1 MRAAIVSM
9 VLCLI
14 ACDGVGR
21 PIVGRT
27 SEGDGGEPRSCEASP
42 TCRAPRT
49 LAVDHFDV
57 PRVAPEPPSQDCD
70 EDLIDDTVDNCP
82 GVPNPTQGAT
92 DCDRAR
98 SGCERLAM
106 GHASLEGADLRGCR
120 LDAPIPLNRS
130 LSLRGAD
137 LRCADVT
144 FAAEDEASVDLTDT
158 VVTASRLRIEAV
170 RPVLVDTS
178 RTTFTDSA
186 LALTGAARLVADGAI
201 FEGSTLLV
209 DPAGGVVVSGEGAAA
224 VDVAR
229 SNFTQSTIWEAPSS
243 QPGVIR
249 LDGSSL
255 TASTIDVRVLDLHR
269 ADVASSRIAADTLDA
284 FEADL
289 TVSQVRTARGSFA
302 SSTLND
308 VVFATC
314 ESLHL
319 SDCEVAGSD
328 FPLCPPEGLRTFRT
342 ELDGCTVAG
351 GARLEESEYYAGVI
365 GGGPTSTLLTSGST
379 IDGVRFCDL
388 GAAAFLGGEI
398 RCTHCGYDSFM
409 GGSSVCVSGAV
420 LTERGC
426 PAIELAPECE

>member
-1 MRAAIVSM
+1 MRAAVALLALSAF
-9 VLCLI
+9 

-27 SEGDGGEPRSCEASP
+27 AEGDGGAPRSCEASP
-42 TCRAPRT
+42 SCRAPRT
-49 LAVDHFDV
+49 LAADHFEV
-57 PRVAPEPPSQDCD
+57 PHAPPELLDGDCD
-70 EDLIDDTVDNCP
+70 EDLVDDTVDNCL
-82 GVPNPTQGAT
+82 GVPNPTQGPT
-92 DCDRAR
+92 DCDNAR
-98 SGCERLAM
+98 SACERLAM
-106 GHASLEGADLRGCR
+106 GSPSLQGADLRGCR
-120 LDAPIPLNRS
+120 LEAPVALSGS

-144 FAAEDEASVDLTDT
+144 FVAEDGASVDLTDT

-170 RPVLVDTS
+170 RPVSVDTS
-178 RTTFTDSA
+178 RTTFTNSA
-186 LALTGAARLVADGAI
+186 LALDGAARLVADSAI
-201 FEGSTLLV
+201 FEGSTLLI
-209 DPAGGVVVSGEGAAA
+209 DPAGGVVVSGDGAAA
-224 VDVAR
+224 VDIAR

-249 LDGSSL
+249 LDGSTL
-255 TASTIDVRVLDLHR
+255 TASAVDVRVLDLHR
-269 ADVASSRIAADTLDA
+269 ADVASSRIAAETLDA
-284 FEADL
+284 FEADV
-289 TVSQVRTARGSFA
+289 TVSQLRTARGSFA

-308 VVFATC
+308 VVFASC

-351 GARLEESEYYAGVI
+351 GAELVQSQFFAGVI
-365 GGGPTSTLLTSGST
+365 GGGEASTLVTRDST
-379 IDGVRFCDL
+379 VDGVRFCDL
-388 GAAAFLGGEI
+388 GAAAFRRGEI

-409 GGSSVCVSGAV
+409 GGAAVCVSGAT

>member
-1 MRAAIVSM
+1 MRVAIVLMALSA
-9 VLCLI
+9 V

-27 SEGDGGEPRSCEASP
+27 VDGDGGEPRSCEASP
-42 TCRAPRT
+42 MCRAPRP
-49 LAVDHFDV
+49 LAAEHFDV
-57 PRVAPEPPSQDCD
+57 PRQAPPLPTGDCD
-70 EDLIDDTVDNCP
+70 DDDVDDAIDNCL
-82 GVPNPTQGAT
+82 GVPNPTQSAT
-92 DCDRAR
+92 DCDGAR
-98 SGCERLAM
+98 SSCERLAR
-106 GHASLEGADLRGCR
+106 GLPALDGADLRGCR
-120 LDAPIPLNRS
+120 LEAPVPLGAS

-137 LRCADVT
+137 LRCADLTLV
-144 FAAEDEASVDLTDT
+144 AEDEARVDLTDT
-158 VVTASRLRIEAV
+158 LVTASRIRVEAV
-170 RPVLVDTS
+170 RPVSVDTS
-178 RTTFTDSA
+178 RTTFANST
-186 LALTGAARLVADGAI
+186 LALTGAARLVAHGSI
-201 FEGSTLLV
+201 FEGSTLLI
-209 DPAGGVVVSGEGAAA
+209 DPAGGVVVSGEGATAIDA
-224 VDVAR
+224 TG
-229 SNFTQSTIWEAPSS
+229 SNFTGTTIWEAPSS

-255 TASTIDVRVLDLHR
+255 TSSALDVRVLDLHR
-269 ADVASSRIAADTLDA
+269 ANVASSRVAAETLDA
-284 FEADL
+284 FEADVS
-289 TVSQVRTARGSFA
+289 VSQIRTARGSFA

-328 FPLCPPEGLRTFRT
+328 FPLCPPEALRAFRT

-351 GARLEESEYYAGVI
+351 GAELVESQFYAGVL
-365 GGGPTSTLLTSGST
+365 GGGPTSTLITRDSD

-398 RCTHCGYDSFM
+398 RCTHCDHGAFRD
-409 GGSSVCVSGAV
+409 GTSVCVSGAS